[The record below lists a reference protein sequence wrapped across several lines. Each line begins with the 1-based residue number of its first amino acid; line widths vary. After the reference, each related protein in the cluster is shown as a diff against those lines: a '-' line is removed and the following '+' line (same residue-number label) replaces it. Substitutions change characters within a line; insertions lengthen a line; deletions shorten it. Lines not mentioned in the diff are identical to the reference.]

1 MERIFILLSAA
12 LFAFIFFKLYSVLQ
26 NDFEEVPQRIEDGSM
41 FNLNDPDPGP
51 RMKLLLQKGF
61 YFEDPKDIE
70 LISSVIA
77 ERLHPEAGAI
87 DNIGELNKRKY
98 DVEADQ
104 AFARGG
110 ESFRKRVQLS
120 RNILGYTG
128 SDSSR
133 YLQEKTSPPRLPAV
147 NDIGLG
153 THNIGGTIYNSN
165 GQALAGILVR
175 IGMILPHD
183 SIYSSDV
190 NEVENLIKEKTESI
204 EKVYGVDSANRRQL
218 QSLTAYA
225 RTAQQV
231 ESIISL
237 CLNDYGLR
245 GPRDAALFA
254 LAWCGQLSSSQVV
267 QVSTEAALRK
277 VSPCGGLFLQA
288 VLRWAELRPQTAHP
302 FLLSVIRQGRL
313 VNAPMPVTAA
323 AEIIRPPRRRSQ
335 SRVYHSPGITPR
347 RGPSLAPRSHCR
359 FGRRIGSVPR
369 APLG

>member
-1 MERIFILLSAA
+1 MEQAITRRQGRGMERIFILLSAA

-133 YLQEKTSPPRLPAV
+133 FLQEKTSPPRLPAV

-153 THNIGGTIYNSN
+153 T
-165 GQALAGILVR
+165 A
-175 IGMILPHD
+175 
-183 SIYSSDV
+183 
-190 NEVENLIKEKTESI
+190 
-204 EKVYGVDSANRRQL
+204 
-218 QSLTAYA
+218 
-225 RTAQQV
+225 
-231 ESIISL
+231 
-237 CLNDYGLR
+237 
-245 GPRDAALFA
+245 
-254 LAWCGQLSSSQVV
+254 
-267 QVSTEAALRK
+267 
-277 VSPCGGLFLQA
+277 
-288 VLRWAELRPQTAHP
+288 
-302 FLLSVIRQGRL
+302 
-313 VNAPMPVTAA
+313 
-323 AEIIRPPRRRSQ
+323 
-335 SRVYHSPGITPR
+335 
-347 RGPSLAPRSHCR
+347 
-359 FGRRIGSVPR
+359 
-369 APLG
+369 